1 MGRQSQRLDA
11 EQSRFTGLIVLYSLQ
26 RVIAASAN
34 SLRFVDLREN
44 NLSCLSPL
52 LLESLSECTSLE
64 RLDVSSNCVG
74 MAVDDEL
81 KMAFQTLLIRC
92 DKLQTLI
99 LDDNGL
105 DDTFAAVLVAIL
117 ANHSRRG
124 SESRRGSASD
134 VDLQCIK
141 LSIVAAATIETALN
155 LKTLSL
161 KSNRFTIVGAK
172 NLFRT
177 ICTSDIAV
185 DLASNDIDKKEWRGL
200 RQSVLKR

>member
-105 DDTFAAVLVAIL
+105 DDAFAAVLVAIL
-117 ANHSRRG
+117 ANHSRA
-124 SESRRGSASD
+124 SNEQSRRGSASE

-155 LKTLSL
+155 LKMLSL

-172 NLFRT
+172 KPL
-177 ICTSDIAV
+177 SH
-185 DLASNDIDKKEWRGL
+185 DLHL
-200 RQSVLKR
+200 RHCRRPREQRH

>member
-74 MAVDDEL
+74 MAADDEL

-105 DDTFAAVLVAIL
+105 DDAFAAEL
-117 ANHSRRG
+117 
-124 SESRRGSASD
+124 
-134 VDLQCIK
+134 DLQCIK

-155 LKTLSL
+155 LKMLSL

-200 RQSVLKR
+200 RHSVLKRSIRKMWNSEQND